1 MADFY
6 PVLKKAVAGLP
17 AGSTPEQRAAIY
29 EKARAALLRQ
39 LSARDPQP
47 SESESMRQRLQ
58 LEEVIKRL
66 ERETEREQLEALERL
81 ADAPAPAPLPPRP
94 PAPIRKAA
102 PSRIPLYGGL
112 AAALLL
118 AAGGSYWFLWPAAS
132 PPQRQARLPPNLQ
145 LRPSLQRWP
154 NLPTRQSRLSPPQ
167 SRGAAQAARS
177 PQSPGTFANNRF
189 DCPFSAA
196 GNSAFSSFG
205 PNGTGHRAGLA
216 QRRDAANA
224 RATRCGSRSAG
235 TETANCKRRSSRAR
249 RAARKRCAASCRC
262 ARFAL

>member
-94 PAPIRKAA
+94 HAPIRRARR
-102 PSRIPLYGGL
+102 P
-112 AAALLL
+112 
-118 AAGGSYWFLWPAAS
+118 GSPFTADLPRHCCWLPEAVIGSSGRPAS

-154 NLPTRQSRLSPPQ
+154 NLPTRQSRLSPPLSQ
-167 SRGAAQAARS
+167 SSRPSRQKPPK
-177 PQSPGTFANNRF
+177 PQNLRQQPLRL
-189 DCPFSAA
+189 P
-196 GNSAFSSFG
+196 
-205 PNGTGHRAGLA
+205 L
-216 QRRDAANA
+216 QRR
-224 RATRCGSRSAG
+224 RQLR
-235 TETANCKRRSSRAR
+235 
-249 RAARKRCAASCRC
+249 
-262 ARFAL
+262 L